1 MNRLVQSQA
10 TDIAR
15 GIAQGLVKGPARLIA
30 RARTRSSSNFRFA
43 FGFLRPDQQRALKDV
58 YAFCRVV
65 DDIVDEPEL
74 LTEELAGQPAKALD
88 HWREQVERLFA
99 GNCALPGTEPLMI
112 SLASSYQS
120 FAYDKTAFLEIIAG
134 CEMDLNQQIYQTQ
147 EELEL
152 YCYRVASCV
161 GLLCIAIFQASCPA
175 AQRYAK
181 ALGLALQYT
190 NILRDVAEDAQ
201 RGRVYLPADLLA
213 RFDLGS
219 EDILACR
226 YDDRFIRFGHCF
238 FEMAQSHYDAARRHF
253 EDVPNPGRLFVAE
266 IMGQTYHR
274 ILLELK
280 EMNFDVF
287 TRRPSLRRRD
297 KLQAACSAAFVR
309 TLPSVIRARRRR

>member
-1 MNRLVQSQA
+1 MNRLVDAQA
-10 TDIAR
+10 TGLAR
-15 GIAQGLVKGPARLIA
+15 GLAAGLVKAPAKLIA

-74 LTEELAGQPAKALD
+74 LTGDLAGDPAMALE
-88 HWREQVERLFA
+88 HWRGQVERLFS
-99 GNCALPGTEPLMI
+99 GRCDTPGTERLMVA
-112 SLASSYQS
+112 LADSYQM
-120 FAYDKTAFLEIIAG
+120 FAYDKSAFLDIIAG

-147 EELEL
+147 AELEL

-161 GLLCIAIFQASCPA
+161 GLLCIAIFQETSPA
-175 AQRYAK
+175 AQSYAK
-181 ALGLALQYT
+181 ELGLALQYT

-201 RGRVYLPADLLA
+201 RGRVYLPADVLA
-213 RFDLGS
+213 RFDLRS

-226 YDDRFIRFGHCF
+226 YDERFIRFGQYF
-238 FEMAQSHYDAARRHF
+238 FEKAQSHYDAAKRHF
-253 EDVPNPGRLFVAE
+253 ETVPAPGRLFVAE

-274 ILLELK
+274 ILMELK